1 MNYASA
7 NLSGQ
12 NNFILFSFFPFK
24 RYFKMVIITYDT
36 KISIPGDAEYMT
48 GLINVCFVFAKE
60 IVSDNLVLLTF
71 FAMTKG

>member
-12 NNFILFSFFPFK
+12 NDFILFSFFPFK
-24 RYFKMVIITYDT
+24 RYFKMDIITYDT
-36 KISIPGDAEYMT
+36 KISIPGDAEYT
-48 GLINVCFVFAKE
+48 TALINVCFVFAKQ
-60 IVSDNLVLLTF
+60 IVRDNLVLLTF

>member
-12 NNFILFSFFPFK
+12 NNFILFSIFPLK

-48 GLINVCFVFAKE
+48 GLINVCFVFAKQ

-71 FAMTKG
+71 FVMTKG

>member
-24 RYFKMVIITYDT
+24 RYFKMDIITYDS